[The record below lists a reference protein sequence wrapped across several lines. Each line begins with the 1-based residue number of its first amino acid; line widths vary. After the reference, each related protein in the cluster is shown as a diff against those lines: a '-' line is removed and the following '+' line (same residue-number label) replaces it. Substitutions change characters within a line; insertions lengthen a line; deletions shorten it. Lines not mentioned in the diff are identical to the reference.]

1 MTGSAIGGPY
11 DADEGPLPE
20 QASILQLGYGQHE
33 WLEDADTEIGDEE
46 FVEEQARQLATRD
59 RVDVSDQADLRGRVA
74 TWLGI
79 DSVADLRDAITEE
92 YGDCFDEWD
101 PDDHPGIVDEPVR
114 KLEALLTDRGWRLVH
129 AQV

>member
-20 QASILQLGYGQHE
+20 QASILQLGYGEHE
-33 WLEDADTEIGDEE
+33 WLEDSDTEIGDEE
-46 FVEEQARQLATRD
+46 FFEEQARQLATRD
-59 RVDVSDQADLRGRVA
+59 CVDVSDQADLRGRVG

-92 YGDCFDEWD
+92 YGDCFDDWD
-101 PDDHPGIVDEPVR
+101 STTTRAWSTSRYGSSKPS
-114 KLEALLTDRGWRLVH
+114 
-129 AQV
+129 